1 MRIAIIGANSVS
13 VMAVKEL
20 QKSGHDVILIDK
32 DEERLKEL
40 GEELDCGLMHGD
52 GSRPSVLEDLSPE
65 NTDILIC
72 NTPDDQDNII
82 ASLVARSLEFDR
94 VVTKIEDPEF
104 EQVCSE
110 LGLQDVICPD
120 LEVAKNL
127 SDVIAGRGTNISR
140 MLKAG
145 LRVLSLTADEDAA
158 GPLEALE
165 LPNDTRVIAVVRDE
179 EPTIVTG
186 GDFEIERDDLVL
198 VLARE
203 DDIDALQK
211 RFKVSR

>member
-158 GPLEALE
+158 GPLEALD

-186 GDFEIERDDLVL
+186 GEFEIERDDLVL

-203 DDIDALQK
+203 DDIDALQE